1 VLTARYNP
9 TTGRRA
15 FLFYVGTVG
24 PVSNLTLFI
33 GWMTPRADS
42 GRFKEERNFL
52 PMPVS
57 KLDPSV
63 F

>member
-1 VLTARYNP
+1 
-9 TTGRRA
+9 
-15 FLFYVGTVG
+15 
-24 PVSNLTLFI
+24 
-33 GWMTPRADS
+33 MTPRAGS